1 MDIAKLLGEDFDPK
15 VAADPQR
22 FTIVLGGPL
31 YQLLRRAHVSGDA
44 LELARRRVTIIAL
57 VAWLPLL
64 VLAMLGGVAFSGPAI
79 PFVKDVEAHVRFLV
93 ALPLLVVAEVLVH
106 WRIRNIAEEFLARRL
121 IPEDSLERFRAI
133 LLSAFRWRNSVVA
146 ELAML
151 AVIYGIGI
159 PLVWRHFTTLDVA
172 TWYAVPSAGG
182 PRFTPAGYWYA
193 WVSVPV
199 FQFLLLRWYFRIAI
213 WIRFLWQVSR
223 IRLDISAMHADQ
235 AAGLGFLA
243 TTVFA
248 FLPLIVAHGALLA
261 GNLANRIFYA
271 GGHLADSYVEIALL
285 VAFMLLLV
293 LGPLTVFA
301 PQVNEAQR
309 RASMGYGRL
318 AQRYVREFEGKWIRS
333 GGLVEESPLG
343 TGDIQ
348 SLADMG
354 NSMATARGTSLV
366 PITRQAVIQV
376 VVAALAPVA
385 PLLLTVI
392 PAKDLAGHLLKLLF

>member
-1 MDIAKLLGEDFDPK
+1 MHIANLLAEDFDPR
-15 VAADPQR
+15 VAADPHR

-44 LELARRRVTIIAL
+44 LELARRRVVVIAL
-57 VAWLPLL
+57 LAWLPLL
-64 VLAMLGGVAFSGPAI
+64 VLAILGGEAFSGPAI

-93 ALPLLVVAEVLVH
+93 ALPLLVAAEVLVH
-106 WRIRNIAEEFLARRL
+106 WRIRPVAEEFLARRL
-121 IPEDSLERFRAI
+121 VPEASLQRFRAI

-151 AVIYGIGI
+151 AFIYGIGI

-172 TWYAVPSAGG
+172 TWYAKPFADG
-182 PRFTPAGYWYA
+182 PHFTLAGYWYA
-193 WVSVPV
+193 YVSVPL
-199 FQFLLLRWYFRIAI
+199 FQFLLLRWYYRIAI

-235 AAGLGFLA
+235 AGGLGFLA

-248 FLPLIVAHGALLA
+248 FLPLIVAHGALLS

-271 GGHLADSYVEIALL
+271 GGHLADSYAEIGLL
-285 VAFMLLLV
+285 VAFMLVLV

-301 PQVNEAQR
+301 PQVNEALR
-309 RASMGYGRL
+309 RVSFDYGRL
-318 AQRYVREFEGKWIRS
+318 AQRYVRDFEGKWIRP
-333 GGLVEESPLG
+333 GGLADESPLG

-354 NSMATARGTSLV
+354 NSLSAAKATNVV
-366 PITRQAVIQV
+366 PITRQAVVQV
-376 VVAALAPVA
+376 VVATLLPIA

-392 PAKDLAGHLLKLLF
+392 PAKELAGRLLKLLF